1 MDDPANYTPIQHL
14 VDEANQPTEIPQ
26 VAQAATSK
34 EGEPMAVSDAETQK
48 NVEIAP
54 LQEVVEHTPHAE
66 VKPFVQVRSETI
78 QLPSDLK
85 KMGLKP
91 ATATS
96 FPSYQSVTLPISDDQ
111 VYAGLQAPISSSFRW
126 LAEICLFLL
135 KRAHL
140 TLVSIHGNVV
150 RVVKKSKQE
159 KIKHQ

>member
-14 VDEANQPTEIPQ
+14 IDESLQPDTAPQ
-26 VAQAATSK
+26 VAQGTVSK
-34 EGEPMAVSDAETQK
+34 EGEPAVLSDAEMQK
-48 NVEIAP
+48 NVETAP
-54 LQEVVEHTPHAE
+54 LQEVVEHTPQAE

-78 QLPSDLK
+78 ELPPDLK

-111 VYAGLQAPISSSFRW
+111 VYTGLQAPISSSFRW

-150 RVVKKSKQE
+150 RVVKKSKKSE
-159 KIKHQ
+159 V